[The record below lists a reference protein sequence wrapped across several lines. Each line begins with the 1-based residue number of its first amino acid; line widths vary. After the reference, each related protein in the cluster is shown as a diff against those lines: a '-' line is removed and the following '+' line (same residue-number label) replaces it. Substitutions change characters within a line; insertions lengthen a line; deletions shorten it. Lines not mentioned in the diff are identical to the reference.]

1 MGVTYSLHAAKARFS
16 EVIRQVREGVTVT
29 VSYRGEPVAEIRP
42 LAGARETL
50 EERYEELKR
59 KGIVVS
65 ANEGAERRFEPVAHR
80 PGALARFLADRGE

>member
-16 EVIRQVREGVTVT
+16 EVIRQVREGTTVT

-42 LAGARETL
+42 LTGGRETL

-59 KGIVVS
+59 RGIIVP
-65 ANEGAERRFEPVAHR
+65 ANEDAERRFEPVAHR